1 MAQETTSSKKTVDYC
16 NLISPNNIKTD
27 VYVKK
32 AHEDNYR
39 CRSAYKLIELDDR
52 FHFLQPGRVV
62 IDCGASPGSWTQV
75 AVDRVLARKA
85 GHQSGVVIAV
95 DLLEIEDVYGA
106 TIFSRCDFT
115 SASTQRRI
123 LSVLPATG
131 ADVIMSDMAPNAS
144 GNHTMSHEA
153 ILSLCES
160 ALDFGKAVLRPGGS
174 FLCKLW
180 DGYGT
185 QDFMKTLEGI
195 SLKLGNVNLK
205 QAERN
210 QPRSIFMLRA
220 SKNQDEKFNKLIILN
235 F

>member
-1 MAQETTSSKKTVDYC
+1 MFRSSGRVQILLKRFGFAR
-16 NLISPNNIKTD
+16 SPVRTAAKGSNRSRWLKRQQTD
-27 VYVKK
+27 LYVKK

-39 CRSAYKLIELDDR
+39 CRSAYKLIELDDK

-75 AVDRVLARKA
+75 AVDRVLTQKA
-85 GHQSGVVIAV
+85 GNGSGGVIAV
-95 DLLEIEDVYGA
+95 DLLEIEDIHGA
-106 TIFSRCDFT
+106 TILSRCDFT
-115 SASTQRRI
+115 SANTQRRI
-123 LSVLPATG
+123 LSLLPPAG

-160 ALDFGKAVLRPGGS
+160 ALDFGKAVLKPGGI

-185 QDFMKTLEGI
+185 QDFIKTLEGNFGQVR
-195 SLKLGNVNLK
+195 KCK
-205 QAERN
+205 PQASRKE
-210 QPRSIFMLRA
+210 
-220 SKNQDEKFNKLIILN
+220 
-235 F
+235 